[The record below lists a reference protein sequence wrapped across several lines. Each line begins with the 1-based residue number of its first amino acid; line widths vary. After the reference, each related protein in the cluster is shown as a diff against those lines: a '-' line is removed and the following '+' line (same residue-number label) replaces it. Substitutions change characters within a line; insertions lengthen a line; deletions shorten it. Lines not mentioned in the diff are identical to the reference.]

1 MTALMIDGAGSLDR
15 DDAVTV
21 TERGDGWDATV
32 YVAAVAD
39 VVPLGSPADRSAL
52 ARVHTRYRRSGVK
65 PMLGR
70 ELEDAATLSSTQPR
84 PVVAIG
90 MRFTND
96 GSLTASSIS
105 RDLLPAGAA
114 IAYTHQQVGAALSPN
129 STDPQRAQL
138 SAAYRLARTLIA
150 ARRAAGAFAV
160 FDAARG
166 MVTSEEGQLVAM
178 QSGQTPAAYLIV
190 QELMVAANAT
200 LARWAIELELPILFR
215 NHVRSAVAPPA
226 DALLADVAAELSASP
241 VMTPDALQ
249 ALTARVN
256 QTLRP
261 ATYQPVAI
269 GHFGLQIPAYAHAT
283 SPLRRYADLVTQ
295 RQVLAQLD
303 GLEPPYAPS
312 VLDDIA
318 EAINSTLR
326 DRAQQISA
334 TASATRRKQAAT
346 TIASGDYTHTHGR
359 DWLRVLRI
367 AADTA
372 LPPSLATEVRRRA
385 DAGELDGGQLAVM
398 MRATGHGWPG
408 LLEQVIA
415 AARRVTP
422 HAAASTISAWH
433 QAEDDDRPAPQ
444 AEYRQDGPPH
454 DPTFTARV
462 TFAGVASSWTSAA
475 SKKLAERE
483 ALWEIVEVLAGVRD
497 APTPADP
504 PQVGDTGLA
513 RQPAD
518 QATPEGAPVELET
531 LSGKGW
537 LRAARALISDP
548 AGRED
553 ELARELRRR
562 ADDGTLEPPVVAA
575 LLADDSGRWWPLLGE
590 LVATMRTTAPHAAN
604 STLSAWQQLRGAP
617 VGSPDLE
624 VRQFGTPHAPL
635 FAIRARLQQWLTS
648 WQCGHAKKA
657 AATQQALWDLVDV
670 IAGNAPPGAVDDAPT
685 APELEAAADR
695 ENGKTIALAHLKRGT
710 GRAAVPPHAEG
721 PLMSSPAEVTAS
733 APPLAHTEVPA
744 QVREHAAL
752 VAALGGTPTER
763 AKKYRNAVK
772 SPTAWINNLAAVLH
786 SDAPEV
792 DTTSI
797 EGGYTATITINTPVG
812 AVVGSGAGTN
822 QKTARAVASL
832 GIVLHLFSLT

>member
-21 TERGDGWDATV
+21 TEREDGWDATV
-32 YVAAVAD
+32 FVAAVAD
-39 VVPLGSPADRSAL
+39 AVPLGSPADRSAL
-52 ARVHTRYRRSGVK
+52 TRVHTRYLRTEVK

-70 ELEDAATLSSTQPR
+70 ELEDAATLSDTQPR

-90 MRFTND
+90 MRFTKD
-96 GSLTASSIS
+96 ADLISSSIS

-114 IAYTHQQVGAALSPN
+114 IAYTHEQVGSALSPN
-129 STDPQRAQL
+129 SNDPQRAQL
-138 SAAYRLARTLIA
+138 SAAYRLAKTLIA
-150 ARRAAGAFAV
+150 ARRAAGAFAI

-166 MVTSEEGQLVAM
+166 MVTSEEGQLVAL
-178 QSGQTPAAYLIV
+178 QSGQAPAAYLIV

-200 LARWAIELELPILFR
+200 LARWAIDLELPILFR

-226 DALLADVAAELSASP
+226 DDLLADVAAELSAST
-241 VMTPDALQ
+241 VMTPDSLQ

-261 ATYQPVAI
+261 ATYQAVAI

-295 RQVLAQLD
+295 RQVLAQVD
-303 GLEPPYAPS
+303 GLEPPYTPS

-318 EAINSTLR
+318 EAINNTLR
-326 DRAQQISA
+326 KRTEQIAA
-334 TASATRRKQAAT
+334 TASAARRKQAAT
-346 TIASGDYTHTHGR
+346 TIAAGDYSTTHGR

-367 AADTA
+367 AIDTA
-372 LPPSLATEVRRRA
+372 LPPALATEVRRRA

-398 MRATGHGWPG
+398 MRATGQGWAG
-408 LLEQVIA
+408 LLEQVLA
-415 AARRVTP
+415 TARQVTP
-422 HAAASTISAWH
+422 QAAASAISAWH
-433 QAEDDDRPAPQ
+433 HSAEVDRPAPQ
-444 AEYRQDGPPH
+444 AEHRQEGPPH
-454 DPTFTARV
+454 APTFTARV
-462 TFAGVASSWTSAA
+462 TFAGVTSAWTSGA

-483 ALWEIVEVLAGVRD
+483 ALWELVEILAGVR
-497 APTPADP
+497 APSTPSAQP
-504 PQVGDTGLA
+504 PATRLTQ
-513 RQPAD
+513 QPPG
-518 QATPEGAPVELET
+518 QAVPEGPPLDLAT

-537 LRAARALISDP
+537 LRTVRALIANP

-553 ELARELRRR
+553 ELARELRSR
-562 ADDGTLEPPVVAA
+562 ATDGALEAPVLAA
-575 LLADDSGRWWPLLGE
+575 LLADDSGRWRPLLGE
-590 LVATMRTTAPHAAN
+590 LVATMRRTAPHAAN
-604 STLSAWQQLRGAP
+604 STLSAWQQIQGAT

-624 VRQFGTPHAPL
+624 VRQFGSPHAPV
-635 FAIRARLQQWLTS
+635 FAVRARHRQWLTR

-657 AATQQALWDLVDV
+657 ATQQSLWDLVDIV
-670 IAGNAPPGAVDDAPT
+670 AGNALPGNAEDEPT
-685 APELEAAADR
+685 VPDLGPAAETASVT
-695 ENGKTIALAHLKRGT
+695 TIDSSRRDEGT
-710 GRAAVPPHAEG
+710 GRTAVPQPAAG
-721 PLMSSPAEVTAS
+721 PLMASPAEVTAS
-733 APPLAHTEVPA
+733 APPLQLAEVPDH
-744 QVREHAAL
+744 VREHPAL
-752 VAALGGTPTER
+752 VAVLGGTPTER

-812 AVVGSGAGTN
+812 ALAGSGTGTN